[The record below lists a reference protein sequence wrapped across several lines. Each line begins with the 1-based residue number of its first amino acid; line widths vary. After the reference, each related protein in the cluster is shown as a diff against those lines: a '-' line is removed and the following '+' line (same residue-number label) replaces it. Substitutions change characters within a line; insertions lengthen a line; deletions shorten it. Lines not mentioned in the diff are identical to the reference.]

1 MEASTD
7 GQKTPALPS
16 TAPIACAG
24 GVEKRVLVRYEPGRD
39 PLQFDELWNVYWTP
53 AGGGPYPDFAGQ
65 LTVRADENFRGAVL
79 ELTGDYAPPLDV
91 MGQALDMVSAAKI
104 ASGTAK
110 ELLAQIARYLEG
122 R

>member
-1 MEASTD
+1 MQASTN
-7 GQKTPALPS
+7 GQKTHSLPS

-39 PLQFDELWNVYWTP
+39 PLQFDEPWNVYWTP
-53 AGGGPYPDFAGQ
+53 EGGGPYPDFAGQ

-79 ELTGDYAPPLDV
+79 ELTGDYAPPLDAT
-91 MGQALDMVSAAKI
+91 GQTLDMVSAAKI
-104 ASGTAK
+104 VSGTAK

>member
-53 AGGGPYPDFAGQ
+53 AGGPYPDFAGQ

-91 MGQALDMVSAAKI
+91 MGQTLDMVSAAKI